1 MALLEKLSTHV
12 VILKPLPMV
21 YHFTQT
27 PPLSVCKVLPNC
39 ISDRESSGYHIP
51 DPNPGLSSS
60 SYDRLQKMKKGSLS
74 LVFMGKTQVVVQML
88 GTIED
93 TF

>member
-1 MALLEKLSTHV
+1 MCIQKVSLTALLEKISTHV

-27 PPLSVCKVLPNC
+27 PPLSVCKVLPDC

-51 DPNPGLSSS
+51 DLNPDLSSS

-74 LVFMGKTQVVVQML
+74 LVLWAKHRL
-88 GTIED
+88 
-93 TF
+93 